1 MTGAH
6 ALGLDKSAAARR
18 IATAVQLG
26 YLRNLE
32 DRKGRPARLILGE
45 PLPESVSI
53 LPSCEVLH
61 CCSVDRG
68 DVHAPLPLEV
78 GPGSGT

>member
-18 IATAVQLG
+18 IAAAVQLG

-32 DRKGRPARLILGE
+32 DRKGRSARLTLGDS
-45 PLPESVSI
+45 LPESVSV
-53 LPSCEVLH
+53 LPSVEVLH
-61 CCSVDRG
+61 CGSVDRG
-68 DVHAPLPLEV
+68 DVHAPTPPEA
-78 GPGSGT
+78 GIPSAN